1 MTDERPPIEPDT
13 DAPVGR
19 PKPEDVRRSTRHAMA
34 VTGANR
40 LSLRDVRAAIFF
52 DRDGTLIKDVGY
64 IKDPADVALTPD
76 AAGAVRHMN
85 CAFWPVI
92 VVTNQSGIARGMLTE
107 REYDQVREKLDAVL
121 AERGANINAHYHCP
135 HHPDFTGPCECR
147 KPGTLLFDRAMA
159 DHAINP
165 TLSVFV
171 GDRLRDILPA
181 KHYAARGILVPGPA
195 TPADELETAT
205 RDFEVAATLSD
216 AVHMILRV

>member
-1 MTDERPPIEPDT
+1 MTDEQPSAAPGA

-19 PKPEDVRRSTRHAMA
+19 PKPEDVRRYTRYAMA
-34 VTGANR
+34 VTGEHSM
-40 LSLRDVRAAIFF
+40 SLREVRAAIFF

-64 IKDPADVALTPD
+64 IKDPADVELTPD
-76 AAGAVRHMN
+76 AAGAVRRMN
-85 CAFWPVI
+85 YAFWPVI

-107 REYDQVREKLDAVL
+107 REYDQVREKLDDVL
-121 AERGANINAHYHCP
+121 AERGAYINAHYHCA

-165 TLSVFV
+165 ALSVFV

-181 KHYAARGILVPGPA
+181 RQYAARGILVPGPA